1 MERIFS
7 DHEIFDQ
14 IKDSS
19 RKSYI
24 RAWKDFKEFNPT
36 LNYEEGPPGEDAFI
50 TFFRHLRLEKMFASS
65 SMWTTYSYI
74 NSVVKRKYG
83 FKLQSLPRVTM
94 LLKSFDEDTK
104 NKAAIFEEESLKQFL
119 VAKTDNAYWEVRQ
132 AIAIMAYFGGLRLTE
147 CTELQ
152 LQKINR
158 GWRTLTST

>member
-36 LNYEEGPPGEDAFI
+36 LNYEEVPPGEDAFI

-104 NKAAIFEEESLKQFL
+104 NKAAIFEEESLKQRMWTRSTL
-119 VAKTDNAYWEVRQ
+119 EWRWPTSSSRQ
-132 AIAIMAYFGGLRLTE
+132 TRLP
-147 CTELQ
+147 CW
-152 LQKINR
+152 R
-158 GWRTLTST
+158 RTLTST